1 MPDSKF
7 GQWRDSFLWP
17 IAKEEGERVAGGEDG
32 GGGGIEVGGG
42 S

>member
-17 IAKEEGERVAGGEDG
+17 IAKEVGKTGEEDG